1 MRVYHGI
8 SATTFNVCLRE
19 SPQMSEIFTHLPVN
33 DLAALLWM
41 LICWSGYTYVADHN
55 AINKR
60 EVAKVMYHHR
70 LTWMKRMLERDNRM
84 ADVNI
89 VIAHIRSGTLFA
101 STSILILVGTVA
113 VLGHIDQLRTVIS
126 KLSFAAAPVTEV
138 IELKMFVLMGIFVY
152 AFFKYA
158 WCLRQFNYS
167 LILIGAAPM
176 PDDCD
181 EKIYATYPE
190 RAARVLTRATNTFNR
205 GLRAYYFGLVTLT
218 WFIQPWLFMLGSIWV
233 VMVLYRRDYRSQTL
247 DALVPAGGTGGGS
260 GF

>member
-1 MRVYHGI
+1 M
-8 SATTFNVCLRE
+8 FNSSLNLLI
-19 SPQMSEIFTHLPVN
+19 PDMI
-33 DLAALLWM
+33 ALLWM
-41 LICWSGYTYVADHN
+41 LACWMGYTYVADRN

-101 STSILILVGTVA
+101 STSILILAGTVA
-113 VLGHIDQLRTVIS
+113 ILGHIDQLRTVIT
-126 KLSFAAAPVTEV
+126 KLSFAAEPVS
-138 IELKMFVLMGIFVY
+138 ELLEMKVFVLIGIFVY

-181 EKIYATYPE
+181 EHTKATYPE

-205 GLRAYYFGLVTLT
+205 GLRAYYFGLITLM
-218 WFIQPWLFMLGSIWV
+218 WFVQPWLLMLGSVWV

-247 DALVPAGGTGGGS
+247 DALVPSGGSDDGSGGGS